1 MTPAASI
8 LGADF
13 AAASCDLAPADLVV
27 DPAGG
32 PHSVPTLQEAVDRS
46 MAMDHLRRVT
56 IELAPGEHAGPVAIP
71 HDGPALTIRG
81 RAGAPRPVL
90 TANID
95 AQMPGTAYAARFG
108 TGFASAHP
116 DSGAIYARIAAERII
131 GTHHSAVLRVERDNT
146 WLSGFA
152 IQNAYNCDRTAAAPE
167 GATPDATGRYGE
179 GQHQAVALH
188 LAGADRLVAHDLHL
202 TSWQDTLYLQ
212 GSGRARLT
220 DCRIA
225 GDVDFIF
232 GGATALFRNCEIITR
247 TARAARTWAL
257 APCTAI
263 DATHGF
269 VLQDCQFTADGPHA
283 GQHFLGRQW
292 FEGVRAT
299 PYGTPTLPGYAVN
312 LCRNSALDG
321 LQSTISKATLE
332 AVGKARLEGCTIGD
346 HIDPEHPW
354 DRWNGT
360 AGWDPRYR
368 PVQQNA
374 GDFLTFLG
382 PWLSEQRLDYSYLD
396 LDERWLVITP

>member
-13 AAASCDLAPADLVV
+13 APADLVV

-46 MAMDHLRRVT
+46 MAMDHLRRVS
-56 IELAPGEHAGPVAIP
+56 IELAPGEHTGPVVIP
-71 HDGPALTIRG
+71 RDGPALTIRG
-81 RAGAPRPVL
+81 RPSAPRPVL

-95 AQMPGTAYAARFG
+95 AQMPGTEYAARFG
-108 TGFASAHP
+108 ASFAGAHSA
-116 DSGAIYARIAAERII
+116 SRAIHARIAAETVI
-131 GTHHSAVLRVERDNT
+131 GTHHSTVLRVERDET

-152 IQNAYNCDRTAAAPE
+152 IQNAYSCDRAAAAPE
-167 GATPDATGRYGE
+167 GVTPDASGRYSE

-212 GSGRARLT
+212 GNGGAQLT

-232 GGATALFRNCEIITR
+232 GGATTLFRNCDIITR

-263 DATHGF
+263 DAIHGF
-269 VLQDCQFTADGPHA
+269 VLQDCRLTAEGPHA
-283 GQHFLGRQW
+283 GKHFLGRQW

-312 LCRNSALDG
+312 LGRNSALDG

-332 AVGKARLEGCTIGD
+332 AVGKARLEGCTIGT

-354 DRWNGT
+354 DSWNGT
-360 AGWDPRYR
+360 TAWNPRYR
-368 PVQQNA
+368 PVQQGA
-374 GDFLTFLG
+374 GDFLALLG
-382 PWLSEQRLDYSYLD
+382 LWLGTQGLDYSHLD
-396 LDERWLVITP
+396 PDERWLSVTP